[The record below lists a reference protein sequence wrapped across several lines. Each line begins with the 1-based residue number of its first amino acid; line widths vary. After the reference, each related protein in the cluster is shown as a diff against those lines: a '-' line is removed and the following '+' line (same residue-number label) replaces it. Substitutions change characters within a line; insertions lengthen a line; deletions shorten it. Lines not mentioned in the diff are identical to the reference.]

1 MKSPLSTPGAMPSDW
16 GAGAAS
22 SLLECVYKE
31 GVGARSAESV
41 ASLPASGTAVA
52 STSFTI
58 GIGANYIGTRQAVSF
73 VKDVQS
79 ICRSPPHGHPL
90 LGCSTARHRRCGS
103 PRPLMPWLGLPTAGA
118 PPSHFAA
125 HDRTVTLP
133 PSRRSPSV
141 VLKPPRRIQDARVW
155 KRDVGQADDA
165 PLFHRNADAR
175 PARPW

>member
-1 MKSPLSTPGAMPSDW
+1 LPLSTPGVIPSDW

-22 SLLECVYKE
+22 RLLECVHKIGCGRSQRREHRESAGLRHRCRKLQCHDWHRRQPNRDTTSRKFRE
-31 GVGARSAESV
+31 GCAKH
-41 ASLPASGTAVA
+41 LP
-52 STSFTI
+52 FT
-58 GIGANYIGTRQAVSF
+58 
-73 VKDVQS
+73 
-79 ICRSPPHGHPL
+79 PLHGHPL

-118 PPSHFAA
+118 PPSYFAA

-141 VLKPPRRIQDARVW
+141 ALKPPRRIQGARVW